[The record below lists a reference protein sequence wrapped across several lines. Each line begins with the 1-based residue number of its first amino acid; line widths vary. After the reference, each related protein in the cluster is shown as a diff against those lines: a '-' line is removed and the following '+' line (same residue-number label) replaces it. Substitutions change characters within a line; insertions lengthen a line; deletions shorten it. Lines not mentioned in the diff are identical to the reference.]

1 MTERNIPD
9 EDNFKHPDAYVKNSG
24 VDVYEEQYSPQYG
37 RVNVRIK
44 HNQFQCSAA
53 QIGLEQAKELRD
65 KLNTL
70 IAEIE
75 QAEQRSIEKGDRVVI
90 VTGKPWLH
98 DGKTGVVD
106 HILSGTMYG
115 CPYSIKFDDPG
126 FGNPPRDYF
135 SLDHLV
141 LVEKSKESQNG

>member
-1 MTERNIPD
+1 MTEHNIPD
-9 EDNFKHPDAYVKNSG
+9 EDNLKTPDAYATNYG
-24 VDVYEEQYSPQYG
+24 VEVLEETQYPQYG
-37 RVNVRIK
+37 RVNIFVRHNK
-44 HNQFQCSAA
+44 HQKTSLN
-53 QIGLEQAKELRD
+53 IGLEQTKELRD

-75 QAEQRSIEKGDRVVI
+75 QAERNIEKGDRVVI

-135 SLDHLV
+135 SLDQLV
-141 LVEKSKESQNG
+141 LVEKGKETQ